1 MKLFFN
7 RNRSNRRAGCALAAF
22 GLTLLISGSTQAAP
36 ADIVPRGSSL
46 LDAFATL
53 SKTDNAPLGSQYTPF
68 DFLTQRLWTRAELAE
83 IFAHNAV
90 LQQSSTGQAM
100 LDAAAKRPEFAGAVR
115 AILAQLQPELKLDGY
130 SAKALADGLPDGAIS
145 YDVLGELEGRNDTH
159 GSGSSKDGTHSG
171 VYGVYRGT
179 AQGNLSSS
187 ARYAVSV
194 SNWPEDYRRLFYND
208 NGNNDQSALQEAYIE
223 LAGRNGF
230 RFDIGRM
237 YDNWGPGQRGG
248 DMLSDNS
255 PAFDQLQVTF
265 PFSLGR
271 RLGRN
276 YSYEQMATTFQEDGS
291 ARYLEARRVG
301 YQFSKHWQFSAG
313 DAFKTSYSG
322 FLAYTPLPFH
332 IGQDISIKAFG
343 DNSHQEQN
351 NQQVDTTLTFSP
363 STTARVY
370 GQFFIDDIRDPIN
383 LNITQSAA
391 EEKNGFIE
399 RKIAYLVGAHDEV
412 GHGTGLSAEYSTA
425 DPFTYSYRNND
436 GIWQHG
442 NKDWI
447 GFPEGPNFKQFYARI
462 DQRLGK
468 PLTLGLEYRD
478 RWRWHDNFPAPESR
492 TLQADGNYALGNA
505 NSVGLVYTYY
515 RQNAFPFNPATFVGG
530 PYASSSEGDY
540 GRRVR
545 VSEIQFGFSHLF

>member
-1 MKLFFN
+1 MKLFIQ
-7 RNRSNRRAGCALAAF
+7 RNRSTPRALCAAAAF
-22 GLTLLISGSTQAAP
+22 GFTLLAAGSAQAAP
-36 ADIVPRGSSL
+36 TDIVPRGSSL

-53 SKTDNAPLGSQYTPF
+53 SKTANAPLGANYTPF
-68 DFLTQRLWTRAELAE
+68 NFLEQRLWTRQELADL
-83 IFAHNAV
+83 FAHNAV
-90 LQQSSTGQAM
+90 TPGAAGSAA

-115 AILAQLQPELKLDGY
+115 AILAQLQPEFKLDGY
-130 SAKALADGLPDGAIS
+130 SAKGLADGLPDGALS
-145 YDVLGELEGRNDTH
+145 YDVLGKLESRSDTH
-159 GSGSSKDGTHSG
+159 GSGSDDGGTRSG

-208 NGNNDQSALQEAYIE
+208 TGNNDQTALQEAYIE

-230 RFDIGRM
+230 RFDIGRL

-271 RLGRN
+271 HLGRN
-276 YSYEQMATTFQEDGS
+276 YSFEQMASTFQENGS
-291 ARYLEARRVG
+291 ARYLEVRRVG
-301 YQFSKHWQFSAG
+301 YQFSKAWNFSAG
-313 DAFKTSYSG
+313 DAFKTNYSS
-322 FLAYTPLPFH
+322 FLLDTPLPFH

-343 DNSHQEQN
+343 DDSHQEMN

-363 STTARVY
+363 STTARLY
-370 GQFFIDDIRDPIN
+370 GQLFIDDIRDPIN
-383 LNITQSAA
+383 LDITQSAA
-391 EEKNGFIE
+391 EERNGFIE
-399 RKIAYLVGAHDEV
+399 RKIAYLLGAHDELSS
-412 GHGTGLSAEYSTA
+412 GTGLTAEYSTA
-425 DPFTYSYRNND
+425 DPFTYTYRNNA

-442 NKDWI
+442 NQDWI

-462 DQRLGK
+462 DQRFGK
-468 PLTLGLEYRD
+468 PLTLGLEFRD
-478 RWRWHDNFPAPESR
+478 RQRWHDSFPAPESR
-492 TLQADGNYALGNA
+492 TLEADGNYALGNA
-505 NSVGLVYTYY
+505 NSVGLAYTYY
-515 RQNAFPFNPATFVGG
+515 RQDRFPFNPATFVGP
-530 PYASSSEGDY
+530 PYAPSGEGDY

-545 VSEIQFGFSHLF
+545 VSELEFSYSHLF